1 MLWHSHHQ
9 TLQFVYT
16 VIVESPFSVMFGGV
30 LSYVKLGDQITINF
44 TANGTIS
51 RAVINI
57 TDTSN
62 VYTLSDN
69 NILVNYTLDDSFKDA
84 NGVAFNITVYNED
97 NTTST
102 VFTHDN
108 LTNTN
113 LIIDSTPPNI
123 TLNGD
128 STITVYTNTIF
139 DDENATAY
147 DLSYGS
153 ITITGTGTVNTATP
167 ATYTLNYTAPDD
179 YAGNTGQASSYLMM
193 VITRI
198 HRLSLLQ

>member
-1 MLWHSHHQ
+1 M
-9 TLQFVYT
+9 
-16 VIVESPFSVMFGGV
+16 
-30 LSYVKLGDQITINF
+30 
-44 TANGTIS
+44 
-51 RAVINI
+51 
-57 TDTSN
+57 
-62 VYTLSDN
+62 
-69 NILVNYTLDDSFKDA
+69 VNYTLDDSFKDA

-153 ITITGTGTVNTATP
+153 ITITGTGTVDTATP

-179 YAGNTGQASSYLMM
+179 YAGNTGPE
-193 VITRI
+193 
-198 HRLSLLQ
+198 HN